1 MGGRSKSRAFSIPA
15 VEASDDEQ
23 VVVVCSIFVIIALG
37 MWWWVGSD
45 SPPAKHGPKRP
56 KVTLPVKRK
65 STKLASD
72 KAKKPEPKKVV
83 EVKEEVPEEFD
94 TLTGLSPTM
103 QKLLI
108 GGAAVPTAAGL
119 YYLKKRRDRKIA
131 ESTVTGKMKAKL
143 GKKLFYV
150 VSLTGITAVGGWLM
164 KRFKPEWY
172 QSILAKLP
180 DCFPFSYLKGEK
192 KDDKKGKK
200 SEKDADVAGSA
211 PAGGEDNASANGK
224 GSQPNAGDASNPTGG
239 AGSGRSQSAAPQSRG
254 APSAPQGQM
263 DPRAGRPSA
272 PSASRPMDS
281 QAASMPGS
289 IPMGFG
295 DDSRYYED

>member
-45 SPPAKHGPKRP
+45 SPPAKLGPKRP

-200 SEKDADVAGSA
+200 SEKDADAAGSA
-211 PAGGEDNASANGK
+211 PAGGEDNTSASGK
-224 GSQPNAGDASNPTGG
+224 GSQPKSQSGGGSSGANG
-239 AGSGRSQSAAPQSRG
+239 AGRTASSKPPARSKSLGVKA
-254 APSAPQGQM
+254 SAPPQRTQ
-263 DPRAGRPSA
+263 S
-272 PSASRPMDS
+272 
-281 QAASMPGS
+281 
-289 IPMGFG
+289 
-295 DDSRYYED
+295 